1 MHLRKPKK
9 LVLLWHISLIPTRF
23 VNTFFFLNN
32 KSVAMMDFIYNEK
45 NRQLHSTTRVFKLV
59 TEKYST
65 KPNCIQQ

>member
-1 MHLRKPKK
+1 MAYFIDPNAICK
-9 LVLLWHISLIPTRF
+9 HI
-23 VNTFFFLNN
+23 FFLNN

-65 KPNCIQQ
+65 KPSNCIQQ